1 MTALIILAA
10 IAALLFILLYSRIA
24 LSLSLDDSLTL
35 TVRYLFLKI
44 KLVPSEGGRVK
55 LGDYTYKRAKKREA
69 ARAKKEAEKEAKKKA
84 AEAEKKAA
92 EAEKKQS
99 GRTDGKK
106 RGDRDDDGDRE
117 KDGDRGTK
125 KKQSV
130 VSLLYEIR
138 GVIISLLKRAPKKL
152 RVEISRLWLDVGGGD
167 AAAAAVTYGVV
178 TQAVGAALTLFS
190 SYADLRVGGDAVYI
204 TPNFLSGKITARVRA
219 RVSVRVGSVFGL
231 AFRFVFDFLRVK
243 MTRGDQT

>member
-69 ARAKKEAEKEAKKKA
+69 ARAKKEAEKEA
-84 AEAEKKAA
+84 EKKRA

-106 RGDRDDDGDRE
+106 RCDRE
-117 KDGDRGTK
+117 DGSDREDRGDRGTK

-243 MTRGDQT
+243 MTRGDQA